1 MTRGRSERTR
11 APRPG
16 RHLSENDYAGRLF
29 SGTTDKHPP
38 ANHAGPR
45 RDRPTTPNTPG
56 SSLPSRR
63 RRRSDS
69 RTRLRAERQLLEHHV
84 HRDHSALVSRE
95 SCATR
100 SVAADINTHHP
111 ATPSSHIER
120 PKFST
125 STAGETRGS
134 VAATSDSP
142 PPAQRTRRAS
152 RMSADLGSRACCAPA
167 DDRRSGV
174 VIGRQEVIDL
184 AQLLDILDNAVDDRT
199 DRWGRRLDF
208 NVHTMGRCFFR
219 RRWPG
224 IGRRNVDESGLRGL
238 FLPAAT
244 AGHRPREH
252 GGRDNHDVDLQF
264 LNRC

>member
-1 MTRGRSERTR
+1 MLAYFSAAQPTSIHRRIMLARGVIVPQRQT
-11 APRPG
+11 
-16 RHLSENDYAGRLF
+16 
-29 SGTTDKHPP
+29 
-38 ANHAGPR
+38 
-45 RDRPTTPNTPG
+45 
-56 SSLPSRR
+56 
-63 RRRSDS
+63 
-69 RTRLRAERQLLEHHV
+69 LRAVAFPAAVVGEAIHAPVADAERRLLEHHV

-208 NVHTMGRCFFR
+208 NVHTMGRCPFR

-224 IGRRNVDESGLRGL
+224 IGRRNADESGLRGL

-252 GGRDNHDVDLQF
+252 GGRDNHDVDFQF
-264 LNRC
+264 LNCC